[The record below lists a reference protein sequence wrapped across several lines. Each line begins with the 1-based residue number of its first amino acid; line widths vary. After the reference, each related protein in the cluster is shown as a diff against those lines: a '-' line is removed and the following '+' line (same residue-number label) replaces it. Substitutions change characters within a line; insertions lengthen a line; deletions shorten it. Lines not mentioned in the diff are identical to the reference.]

1 MSSKFLWLS
10 NVQLLTR
17 LFPCFQNNLHIVNS
31 ISLCRCIKIGS
42 NSTNPKLNAW
52 SLYVVHPKG
61 RKKKKRNLSI
71 FHALQLFLPQLF
83 NPKPRNS
90 SWDLPSLLPIKQIF
104 ITKSYKFSPQFLSYP
119 TTSHCLSW
127 SDPKP
132 STILTVLASP
142 VHCGF
147 PVLFKKCLN
156 PVCLSNLAGHCTSLA
171 LHAPTAQTGSYL
183 LKLTML
189 LPTLWTPYLM
199 LLLSEMFST
208 NPPSLVIHI

>member
-1 MSSKFLWLS
+1 MITVRCPSK
-10 NVQLLTR
+10 
-17 LFPCFQNNLHIVNS
+17 
-31 ISLCRCIKIGS
+31 
-42 NSTNPKLNAW
+42 
-52 SLYVVHPKG
+52 
-61 RKKKKRNLSI
+61 RKKKKERNLSI
-71 FHALQLFLPQLF
+71 FHALQLFLSQLF
-83 NPKPRNS
+83 NPKRRNS

-104 ITKSYKFSPQFLSYP
+104 ITESYKFSPHQFLSYS

-147 PVLFKKCLN
+147 PMLFKKCLN

-171 LHAPTAQTGSYL
+171 LLHAPTVQTSSFL

-189 LPTLWTPYLM
+189 LPTLWT
-199 LLLSEMFST
+199 
-208 NPPSLVIHI
+208 